1 MWWPVVHASFLLT
14 ETIPS
19 IFLACRY
26 LQGDFMVFILPGG
39 FDSLQLIAWNTFSS
53 LSLWNS
59 KSHSLLITMKE
70 IDTLTA
76 AHSHSHVLFWL
87 PEVLLMQFHYQVIL
101 IPLVALLSNSESCH
115 WHWWVISFFAWP
127 FLDRSSTVALVPARF
142 GGRGEGTASTLENS
156 SILFSVY
163 GVASNTIVSCS
174 LFLLLCHKTFWRFCR
189 VIPAKETTSELHLPT
204 IQTFW
209 WIVREMRKQW
219 VEGQQKDNRAVSG
232 ILWQSLSGWCS
243 AARCYNGWSTRMR
256 NRLPIPGTWNGI
268 LYDKNL
274 CKLIRN

>member
-1 MWWPVVHASFLLT
+1 MWWPVVHASFLLP
-14 ETIPS
+14 ETVPS

-26 LQGDFMVFILPGG
+26 HQGDFMVFILPGG
-39 FDSLQLIAWNTFSS
+39 FDYLQLIAWNTFSS

-70 IDTLTA
+70 IHWQQL
-76 AHSHSHVLFWL
+76 
-87 PEVLLMQFHYQVIL
+87 IL
-101 IPLVALLSNSESCH
+101 IPMCFSDCLKCCSCTSIIKSSLFFLLLCCQIQNLVTDTDEWS
-115 WHWWVISFFAWP
+115 P
-127 FLDRSSTVALVPARF
+127 FLPGHSLTGLILLRLSLPDS
-142 GGRGEGTASTLENS
+142 GGRGKGTASTLENS

-189 VIPAKETTSELHLPT
+189 VIIPAKETASELHLPT

-243 AARCYNGWSTRMR
+243 AARCYNGWSTRKR